1 MDNEATTKKKPH
13 KTKDEIKK
21 ELDESLV
28 NGETHDNTEIDETG
42 TRIEKPED
50 AATVIR
56 EFEEIIKSKKK
67 NMTCLAYQQRRTF
80 CKFNGREKI
89 AKIIT
94 ELGVIRLTI
103 SFNISTVILTDKH
116 PKIRNSSL
124 YLYFV
129 DEVHENSSRYL

>member
-1 MDNEATTKKKPH
+1 MSINKKK
-13 KTKDEIKK
+13 KKIKDEIKK

-67 NMTCLAYQQRRTF
+67 NMTCLAYQKRRTF
-80 CKFNGREKI
+80 CKFNEREKI

-103 SFNISTVILTDKH
+103 AFNISTVILTDKH

-129 DEVHENSSRYL
+129 DEAHENSSRYL